1 MAEAFNKCRANLNSE
16 YGQPRKTMSLL
27 QMASVSNHHREHIY
41 PATTE
46 FKQFWTCAVH
56 MHQCSNTIG
65 STVDWTFWWR
75 GRNFTKFPHR
85 FLFLFISWFLWLQFQ
100 CQTKWLSDFPSVT
113 FILGASLNW
122 SVLLW
127 DRCKPASS
135 SLKRLNLSAFCCLS
149 HFAKLHAANGNSLFK
164 ESCKETF
171 CVFVYSLYC
180 ITNSLK

>member
-27 QMASVSNHHREHIY
+27 QMASISNHHREHIY

-46 FKQFWTCAVH
+46 FKQFWTFAVH

-65 STVDWTFWWR
+65 SNVPQFNCWLDVLVTGAEMLQNSLIDFYFSLSHDFS
-75 GRNFTKFPHR
+75 GYNFSVR
-85 FLFLFISWFLWLQFQ
+85 
-100 CQTKWLSDFPSVT
+100 LSDFPSVN

-164 ESCKETF
+164 ESCKKTF
-171 CVFVYSLYC
+171 CVFVYS
-180 ITNSLK
+180 

>member
-27 QMASVSNHHREHIY
+27 QMASISNHHREHIY

-46 FKQFWTCAVH
+46 FKQFWTFASVQQH
-56 MHQCSNTIG
+56 DWLQCSPVQLLIG
-65 STVDWTFWWR
+65 RFGHR
-75 GRNFTKFPHR
+75 GRNVTKFPHR

-100 CQTKWLSDFPSVT
+100 CQTKWLSDFPSVN

-164 ESCKETF
+164 ESCKKTF
-171 CVFVYSLYC
+171 CVFVYS
-180 ITNSLK
+180 

>member
-1 MAEAFNKCRANLNSE
+1 MVSQEKQCLCCKWQAYLTTTGSISILPPQSLNSSE
-16 YGQPRKTMSLL
+16 PLL
-27 QMASVSNHHREHIY
+27 CTCISA
-41 PATTE
+41 ATRLAPM
-46 FKQFWTCAVH
+46 FP
-56 MHQCSNTIG
+56 S
-65 STVDWTFWWR
+65 STVDWTFGHR
-75 GRNFTKFPHR
+75 GRNVTKFPHR

-100 CQTKWLSDFPSVT
+100 CQTKWLSDFPSVN

-164 ESCKETF
+164 ESCKKTF
-171 CVFVYSLYC
+171 CVFVYS
-180 ITNSLK
+180 